1 MVEEWS
7 CLQARVYFR
16 KEVTL
21 IICLLID
28 LKLESKRKKRLE
40 TYHGAYQNIS
50 NINKKEDYS

>member
-28 LKLESKRKKRLE
+28 LKTR
-40 TYHGAYQNIS
+40 I
-50 NINKKEDYS
+50 KEKENVRDLSWGTSEYF